1 MASDK
6 KDSREAAP
14 KRTFNKVKPFNKDDK
29 KRSFSKSDKPAYA
42 SKGDKPAYASKG
54 DKPAYAGKGDK
65 PAWKKDKPAGDK
77 DGVKKRDFK
86 AYGKKP
92 SGAGASG
99 KYGKFDGHV
108 GKFNVDKDAPKKKGP
123 APSEGFQVVKA
134 DDP

>member
-6 KDSREAAP
+6 QDSREAAP
-14 KRTFNKVKPFNKDDK
+14 KRTYNKAKPFNKDDK

-42 SKGDKPAYASKG
+42 SQS

-65 PAWKKDKPAGDK
+65 PAWKGKDKASGDSK

-92 SGAGASG
+92 SNSGASG